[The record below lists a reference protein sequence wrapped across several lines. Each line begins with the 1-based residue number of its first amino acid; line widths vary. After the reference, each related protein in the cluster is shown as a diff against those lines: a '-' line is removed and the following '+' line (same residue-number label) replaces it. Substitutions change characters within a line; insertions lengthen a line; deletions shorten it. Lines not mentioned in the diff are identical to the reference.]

1 VSDQA
6 LTVEAHIPAAL
17 RPAVAEA
24 LASAARA
31 RVAERLRDGDATLWG
46 PPGTPEISDRLGWL
60 TIAERMLVEAEDL
73 ETFAAAVRE
82 EGVRDVVLLGMG
94 GSSLAPEVLRRSFGP
109 QPGGPRLHVLD
120 STDAATIRAVQAA
133 VEPTG
138 TLFLVSSK
146 SGGTI
151 EPLSLFAHFWSLV
164 GDGRSFAAVTDPG
177 SGLAELASQHGFR
190 RTFPGDPDIGGRYSA
205 LSPFGLVPAVLAGVD
220 IRALLVGAPAA
231 WETAVDGHPAGV
243 WLGAVLSALADGGP
257 GDGAPGDGAPGG
269 GAPGGGAPGHR
280 AGGRDK
286 LTFLIADSLP
296 GLGLWLEQLVAES
309 TGKHSTGILP
319 IAEEPVGEPG
329 VYGEDR
335 VFAYLPDTQ
344 APDPSLDARV
354 RALADA
360 GHPLITI
367 PTDGPADLGRVF
379 MLFELAVAVAGW
391 GLRINPFDQPNVQQA
406 KDATNR
412 VLAGY
417 EPGRGLPEARDVHDD
432 ELGALIGGAA
442 PPDYLAIMAYTEP
455 SDEFDE
461 AAGELRT
468 AIREATGVATTF
480 GYGPRY
486 LHSTGQF
493 HKGGPKTGRF
503 LQLLHD
509 GPLDVEIPGA
519 PYTFTV
525 LKNAQA
531 VGDLRTL
538 RELGL
543 PAERVRLQGDDP
555 AGALRELTARIKR
568 AIGPDRGRPAGAPPN
583 QSGRPG
589 AGSSGSR
596 RPA

>member
-1 VSDQA
+1 MSDQA
-6 LTVEAHIPAAL
+6 LTVEAHIPPPL
-17 RPAVAEA
+17 RPAIAEK
-24 LASAARA
+24 LASAAQA
-31 RVAERLRDGDATLWG
+31 RVAERLRERDATLWG
-46 PPGTPEISDRLGWL
+46 PTGTPEISNRLGWL
-60 TIAERMLVEAEDL
+60 TIAERMLGEVKDL
-73 ETFAAAVRE
+73 ETFAAAVRQ
-82 EGVRDVVLLGMG
+82 EGFRDVVLLGMG
-94 GSSLAPEVLRRSFGP
+94 GSSLAPEVLRRSFGH
-109 QPGGPRLHVLD
+109 QPGSPRLHVLD

-133 VEPTG
+133 VELG
-138 TLFLVSSK
+138 RTLFLVSSK

-164 GDGRSFAAVTDPG
+164 GEGQSFVAITDPG
-177 SGLAELASQHGFR
+177 SGLAALAGEHGFR
-190 RTFPGDPDIGGRYSA
+190 HTFPGDPEIGGRYSA
-205 LSPFGLVPAVLAGVD
+205 LSSFGLVPAVLMGVD
-220 IRALLVGAPAA
+220 LRVLLNGAAAA
-231 WETAVDGHPAGV
+231 WETTIEEQPAGV
-243 WLGAVLSALADGGP
+243 WLGAALSALAGGV
-257 GDGAPGDGAPGG
+257 PGG
-269 GAPGGGAPGHR
+269 GEQRPV
-280 AGGRDK
+280 GRDK

-367 PTDGPADLGRVF
+367 PTRGPADLGRVF
-379 MLFELAVAVAGW
+379 LLFELAVAVAGW
-391 GLRINPFDQPNVQQA
+391 GLSINPFDQPNVQQA

-417 EPGRGLPEARDVHDD
+417 EAGGGLPEARDADEH

-455 SDEFDE
+455 
-461 AAGELRT
+461 AGEFEVAVAALRE

-509 GPLDVEIPGA
+509 GRPDVDIPGA

-531 VGDLRTL
+531 VGDLGTL

-543 PAERVRLQGDDP
+543 PAERVRLRGDDP

-568 AIGPDRGRPAGAPPN
+568 DIRPDRGRPAGAPPN
-583 QSGRPG
+583 QPSRPDV
-589 AGSSGSR
+589 GSSGTR
-596 RPA
+596 GPA